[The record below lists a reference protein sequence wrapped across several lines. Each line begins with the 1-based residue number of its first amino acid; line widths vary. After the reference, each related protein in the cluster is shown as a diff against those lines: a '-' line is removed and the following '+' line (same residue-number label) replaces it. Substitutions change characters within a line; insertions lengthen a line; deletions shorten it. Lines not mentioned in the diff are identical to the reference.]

1 VIIVAD
7 AMSLFRRWRGRWSV
21 WLTACVG
28 LSSGCTQAER
38 DRSPVAGPSPPVA
51 REDAR
56 VEKIWLREI
65 GVGPAQTRRVC
76 ESGADDRVV
85 AALCREPAPTIDSLT
100 SLYEAMG
107 LVGEK
112 ERLVA
117 ATTHSLGLSART
129 VSAANPR
136 MFVFTNNIEYAPI
149 PHHKLAAVSFARGE
163 QLVELVALDTRTYDW
178 NFYLLSFNQA
188 CNAAGCTPE
197 ELLTER
203 VERDW
208 TSFTLYSDR
217 DLVDTPLDCLS
228 CHLPYGAGTHKLL
241 LMRQLPDPWL
251 HWGDFRGV
259 NETANCSQD
268 GPKAPDPGRRVPGEG
283 LDVLVALEG
292 PKGRYGGIDV
302 SELSASLSGRL
313 MSDFYVDAR
322 LTINDS
328 PHGGDYPQLER
339 EFNSA
344 TVLCELLDSKV
355 SPRWQ
360 AYRDELS
367 ALGLP
372 VPAPATDV
380 LDPVKR
386 QAILADRAGFLDGF
400 AGASSFDAASS
411 LLAKEVLTQVGIVPR
426 EEDSAPVILRQM
438 CVRCH
443 AGDVPSHLGRAAFD
457 ATKLDRFAPV
467 SAREIKARLRLP
479 RHSPRL
485 MPPLRSGELPPW
497 ALDRIVTYIDER
509 CSDLRPGAC
518 D

>member
-1 VIIVAD
+1 VGALG
-7 AMSLFRRWRGRWSV
+7 A
-21 WLTACVG
+21 WLG
-28 LSSGCTQAER
+28 LMSGCTQAER
-38 DRSPVAGPSPPVA
+38 DRSPVSGPSQVLA
-51 REDAR
+51 RDDLR
-56 VEKIWLREI
+56 VENVWLRSI

-76 ESGADDRVV
+76 DSGANDRVT
-85 AALCREPAPTIDSLT
+85 AALCRDPARSIDSLT
-100 SLYEAMG
+100 SLYEALG

-117 ATTHSLGLSART
+117 ATTHSLGLSARI

-136 MFVFTNNIEYAPI
+136 TFVFTNNIEYVPI
-149 PHHKLAAVSFARGE
+149 PPDKLAVVSFARGE

-178 NFYLLSFNQA
+178 NFYLLSFSQA
-188 CNAAGCTPE
+188 CNMAGCTPE

-208 TSFTLYSDR
+208 TSYTLYSDR
-217 DLVDTPLDCLS
+217 DLLDTPLDCVS
-228 CHLPYGAGTHKLL
+228 CHLPYGEGTHKLL

-259 NETANCSQD
+259 NETADCSQD
-268 GPKAPDPGRRVPGEG
+268 GPKGTDPGRRVPGEG

-302 SELSASLSGRL
+302 NELSASLSGRL

-328 PHGGDYPQLER
+328 PYGGNYPQLEY
-339 EFNSA
+339 EFRSA
-344 TVLCELLDSKV
+344 VVLCQLLESKV
-355 SPRWQ
+355 SPEWQ
-360 AYRDELS
+360 AYRDQLS

-372 VPAPATDV
+372 VPAPVVDV
-380 LDPVKR
+380 LDPAKR

-411 LLAKEVLTQVGIVPR
+411 LLAQDVLTQVGIVPR

-443 AGDVPSHLGRAAFD
+443 GSDVSPHLGRAAFD
-457 ATKLDRFAPV
+457 ATRLDRFAPA

-479 RHSPRL
+479 RHSPSL

-497 ALDRIVTYIDER
+497 ALDRIVSYINER
-509 CSDLRPGAC
+509 CSDPRPGAC